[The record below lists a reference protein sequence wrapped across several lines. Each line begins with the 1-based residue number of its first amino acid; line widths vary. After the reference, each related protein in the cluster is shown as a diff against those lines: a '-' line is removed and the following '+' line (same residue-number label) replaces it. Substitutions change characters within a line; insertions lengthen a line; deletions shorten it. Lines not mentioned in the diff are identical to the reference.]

1 MCLVTL
7 SLFCLLYL
15 FNFDYFFIKHKLKI
29 YLFSHFLKLFKNKNM
44 VAVELVAVAVV
55 VVEAVTELVAIV
67 VEAVVVVAE
76 VEVVAIMVEVVVEI
90 LFTFFETT

>member
-7 SLFCLLYL
+7 PLFCLLYL

-44 VAVELVAVAVV
+44 VAVELVAVV
-55 VVEAVTELVAIV
+55 VVEAVTEVVAIV